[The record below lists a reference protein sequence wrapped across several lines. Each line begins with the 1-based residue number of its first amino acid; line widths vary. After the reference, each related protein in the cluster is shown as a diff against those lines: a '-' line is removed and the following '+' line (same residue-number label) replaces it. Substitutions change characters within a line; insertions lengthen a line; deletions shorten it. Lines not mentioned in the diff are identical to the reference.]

1 MSISAV
7 GGSSYPQLTLPTA
20 ATKPADTDAPAPAAS
35 APANSNSSSS
45 LAPAAKESA
54 SGDQDKDASSSSS
67 SSSNNLVKIN
77 PDGTVGPLH
86 HHRHANSPGVVHA

>member
-1 MSISAV
+1 MPISAV

-20 ATKPADTDAPAPAAS
+20 ATKPADTDAPAPAATQ
-35 APANSNSSSS
+35 
-45 LAPAAKESA
+45 SA
-54 SGDQDKDASSSSS
+54 SSQSKPDADAATTSAAGSPSSSSS
-67 SSSNNLVKIN
+67 VNFTKIN